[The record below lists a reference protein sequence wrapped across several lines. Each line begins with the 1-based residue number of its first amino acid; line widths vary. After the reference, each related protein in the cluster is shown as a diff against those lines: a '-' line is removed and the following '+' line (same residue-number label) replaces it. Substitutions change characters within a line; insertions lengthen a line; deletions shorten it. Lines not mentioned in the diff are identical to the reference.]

1 MKYTTGVPNSGP
13 MAKPEIII
21 AMARQADRLGFDAV
35 AASERLVMPRSIDSK
50 YPYGETGSIPGVGT
64 AQNPLELLS
73 LMSFVAAQT
82 SRIRLLT
89 GVLVLP
95 YRNPLIAAKTL
106 ATIDIL
112 SGGRLILGCGVGWMR
127 EEAVALGVTTP
138 FEHRGTVTDEYI
150 QGFREIWSSDT
161 PEFHGKY
168 LDFANIELAPKPV
181 QKPSPPIWIGGESPA
196 AIRRVARLADGW
208 MPGGTN
214 PRFPMGTLEQLADG
228 ISRLRR
234 QTEAAGRDPAS
245 ISVRFGGPTWDG
257 AASAEQ
263 VADEVRKYA
272 EIGVTHMS
280 FGFAGELLT
289 ESLERMESFMAQVPP
304 LVR

>member
-1 MKYTTGVPNSGP
+1 
-13 MAKPEIII
+13 
-21 AMARQADRLGFDAV
+21 
-35 AASERLVMPRSIDSK
+35 
-50 YPYGETGSIPGVGT
+50 
-64 AQNPLELLS
+64 
-73 LMSFVAAQT
+73 
-82 SRIRLLT
+82 
-89 GVLVLP
+89 
-95 YRNPLIAAKTL
+95 
-106 ATIDIL
+106 
-112 SGGRLILGCGVGWMR
+112 MR
-127 EEAVALGVTTP
+127 EEAAALGVTTP

-245 ISVRFGGPTWDG
+245 ISVRFGGPTWERRSERRAG
-257 AASAEQ
+257 GRRGQ
-263 VADEVRKYA
+263 KVR
-272 EIGVTHMS
+272 
-280 FGFAGELLT
+280 
-289 ESLERMESFMAQVPP
+289 
-304 LVR
+304 